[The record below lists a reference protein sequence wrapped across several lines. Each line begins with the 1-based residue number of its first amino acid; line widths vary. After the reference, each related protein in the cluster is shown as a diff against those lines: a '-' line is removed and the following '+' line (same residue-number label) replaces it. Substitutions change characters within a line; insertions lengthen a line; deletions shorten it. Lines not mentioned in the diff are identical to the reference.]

1 MRTDGGRSRR
11 GGRTDPL
18 DGEHIGLFDRKSVGH
33 VGDYVVTIP
42 PRIAVSPEQINLI
55 VAAFYTR
62 VRSNS
67 SLGPVFAKHVQD
79 WPVHEEKIAGF
90 WRNALLYERSYDGN
104 PMMKHQNAGDVRVLH
119 FPIWLEIFD
128 EVLAEHLPQ
137 TLAQQWSALAHRIGR
152 GLSFGLRPEVD
163 AGGVPQLRG

>member
-1 MRTDGGRSRR
+1 M
-11 GGRTDPL
+11 
-18 DGEHIGLFDRKSVGH
+18 
-33 VGDYVVTIP
+33 P
-42 PRIAVSPEQINLI
+42 PRIAVSPEQINVV

-62 VRSNS
+62 VRSNP
-67 SLGPVFAKHVQD
+67 SLGPVFAQHVHD
-79 WPVHEEKIAGF
+79 WPTHEEKIAGF

-104 PMMKHQNAGDVRVLH
+104 PMQKHQQAGDVHARH

-128 EVLAEHLPQ
+128 EVLSEHLPQ
-137 TLAQQWSALAHRIGR
+137 LLAHQWSALAHRIGR